1 MRLIRTDFT
10 LKEIEP
16 KLKQLVDSLFR
27 LVPAGVGRKGFV
39 RLTGKDWKDVAQD
52 GAQWCIKK
60 GYGFDKDKEH
70 IEDYGAIQGAD
81 ASEVSDKAVKRGV
94 TGLGTLGS
102 GNHYLEIQVIK
113 KENIFDEKIAKTFG
127 LFPGQVVVML
137 HTGSRGLG
145 HQICTDYVDM
155 FRPKLKEWNID
166 VRDQELSCAPLYTK
180 EAERYLKAMR
190 SAANYAFANRQ
201 VITHQIRKGFSEAF
215 GKNIDN
221 MGMELIYDIAHNI
234 AKEEQHIVD
243 GKKKKVL
250 VHRKGA
256 TRCFGP
262 ERSELANILRK
273 TGQPVIVG
281 GSMETGSYLCV
292 GTTKAEEETFGSTM
306 HGAGRTMSRTAA
318 MREFQGQQ
326 LQKSMEKKGIYVHA
340 VSMSGLAEE
349 AGKAYKDI
357 NEVID
362 TMDQAGISK
371 KVVRF
376 LPIGNVKG

>member
-1 MRLIRTDFT
+1 
-10 LKEIEP
+10 
-16 KLKQLVDSLFR
+16 
-27 LVPAGVGRKGFV
+27 
-39 RLTGKDWKDVAQD
+39 
-52 GAQWCIKK
+52 
-60 GYGFDKDKEH
+60 
-70 IEDYGAIQGAD
+70 
-81 ASEVSDKAVKRGV
+81 
-94 TGLGTLGS
+94 
-102 GNHYLEIQVIK
+102 
-113 KENIFDEKIAKTFG
+113 
-127 LFPGQVVVML
+127 
-137 HTGSRGLG
+137 
-145 HQICTDYVDM
+145 
-155 FRPKLKEWNID
+155 
-166 VRDQELSCAPLYTK
+166 
-180 EAERYLKAMR
+180 MR

-221 MGMELIYDIAHNI
+221 MGMELIYDVAHNI

-262 ERSELANILRK
+262 ERSELANIFRK

-318 MREFQGQQ
+318 MREFQGEQ

-376 LPIGNVKG
+376 LPIGNVKGTYNFSYIAFALPILAFVLALISSFS